1 MSTSTTADTSTTSTN
16 TITSSAND
24 NGTTAADNNFFD
36 AIIIGGGPAGLTAA
50 IYLARSRY
58 RILLVEKKE
67 FGGQINITEEVIN
80 YPGIERTSGRELTRA
95 MQKQA
100 KSFGATLLIA
110 EATSIDV
117 QGDIK
122 TVHTTAGDF
131 RSYGVLLTIGCAP
144 RSLGFPGEAKYKG
157 CGVTYCATCDGASF
171 KDKDI
176 FVIGGGFAAAEE
188 SVYLAQFAKHVHIL
202 MVTDDFTCAAA
213 ATEKTRAHEKISI
226 HPNTEVLEVTGDA
239 VPRRLLTRNT
249 KTGECKEYLAPNG
262 DTFGVFILAGYTP
275 DTSLVKGVVELNERG
290 SIVTDSNCRTSVEG
304 VYAAGDVCIKKLRQ
318 VATAVGEAA
327 RAATDMEHHLQL
339 MQDRYT
345 APELA
350 IL

>member
-144 RSLGFPGEAKYKG
+144 RSLASPGRQS
-157 CGVTYCATCDGASF
+157 TR
-171 KDKDI
+171 
-176 FVIGGGFAAAEE
+176 AAA
-188 SVYLAQFAKHVHIL
+188 
-202 MVTDDFTCAAA
+202 
-213 ATEKTRAHEKISI
+213 
-226 HPNTEVLEVTGDA
+226 
-239 VPRRLLTRNT
+239 
-249 KTGECKEYLAPNG
+249 
-262 DTFGVFILAGYTP
+262 
-275 DTSLVKGVVELNERG
+275 
-290 SIVTDSNCRTSVEG
+290 
-304 VYAAGDVCIKKLRQ
+304 
-318 VATAVGEAA
+318 
-327 RAATDMEHHLQL
+327 
-339 MQDRYT
+339 
-345 APELA
+345 
-350 IL
+350 

>member
-1 MSTSTTADTSTTSTN
+1 MSTR
-16 TITSSAND
+16 
-24 NGTTAADNNFFD
+24 TAACTTNCTPTCINTPANTSAPTNASNKSDKIDKNFFD

-58 RILLVEKKE
+58 RVLLVEKNE

-100 KSFGATLLIA
+100 ESFGATLLIA
-110 EATSIDV
+110 EATSIEISK
-117 QGDIK
+117 DIK
-122 TVHTTAGDF
+122 TVHTTAGTF
-131 RSYGVLLTIGCAP
+131 TCYGVLLTIGCAP
-144 RSLGFPGEAKYKG
+144 RSIGFPGEAKYKG

-202 MVTDDFTCAAA
+202 MITDDFTCAAA
-213 ATEKTRAHEKISI
+213 ATEKTRAHKKISI
-226 HPNTEVLEVTGDA
+226 HPNTEVLEVTGDS

-249 KTGECKEYLAPNG
+249 KTGERKEYLAPTG

-275 DTSLVKGVVELNERG
+275 DTNLVKGVVELNERG
-290 SIVTDSNCRTSVEG
+290 SIITDHNCRTSVEG
-304 VYAAGDVCIKKLRQ
+304 VYAAGDVCIKELRQ

-327 RAATDMEHHLQL
+327 HAATDMEHHLKAL
-339 MQDRYT
+339 RERY
-345 APELA
+345 A
-350 IL
+350 